1 MLQALRSIHTDRDV
15 TEFDFP
21 LHYKEIALSGYMS
34 DSEVSK

>member
-21 LHYKEIALSGYMS
+21 LLLTLQGNCIIWLHER
-34 DSEVSK
+34 